1 VVPADRFHAPG
12 VASRF
17 PDFTGFDAVVVMGA
31 AWSTYDHEL
40 IGSWVVPEME
50 QLRRA
55 DTAAVPVFGICFGG
69 QLLAAVH
76 GGGVATSPAPEIGW
90 TDVASDDAAV
100 VPAGPWFQW
109 HFDRWTLPPGAVE
122 VARNA
127 AASQAFLL
135 RRNLAVQFHPEMT
148 PGMLTGWLDNG
159 GAAKAAQLGID
170 IDALTRSTR
179 TEADAAARRA
189 RSLVDGFVKQVT
201 RR

>member
-1 VVPADRFHAPG
+1 
-12 VASRF
+12 
-17 PDFTGFDAVVVMGA
+17 M
-31 AWSTYDHEL
+31 
-40 IGSWVVPEME
+40 
-50 QLRRA
+50 
-55 DTAAVPVFGICFGG
+55 
-69 QLLAAVH
+69 
-76 GGGVATSPAPEIGW
+76 
-90 TDVASDDAAV
+90 
-100 VPAGPWFQW
+100 
-109 HFDRWTLPPGAVE
+109 PPGAVE

-170 IDALTRSTR
+170 IDALTTSTR
-179 TEADAAARRA
+179 AEADAAARRA